1 MTWKKKHNK
10 NASTSNFEHAEPS
23 KGIGML
29 SKKIGHL
36 GKETEDKK
44 KKQMEILELKN
55 TITEIKSSVDH
66 LTAQCR
72 G

>member
-1 MTWKKKHNK
+1 
-10 NASTSNFEHAEPS
+10 
-23 KGIGML
+23 ML